1 MEFPAV
7 LRVFLT
13 RAIRFA
19 LLLVLGH
26 PIQHLIAIVT
36 HAVAEGSGVAE
47 ALLGVTL
54 MGAKLSVL
62 PFLDCLDFLGY
73 LGGGGLSPGRPSPL
87 LGFSVPWFFGI
98 PWLILS
104 KEFPWLFVFFSAFSK
119 VSVGSAGDR
128 NPWLI

>member
-1 MEFPAV
+1 MEFPAL

-47 ALLGVTL
+47 AFLGVTL

-73 LGGGGLSPGRPSPL
+73 LGEDSL
-87 LGFSVPWFFGI
+87 LGDPPPSWDFGSLVFWNSLVNFKEGISLVICVFLCFFQGFSGY
-98 PWLILS
+98 
-104 KEFPWLFVFFSAFSK
+104 
-119 VSVGSAGDR
+119 GRG
-128 NPWLI
+128 